1 MDDTPHVPPFTEP
14 PPPAPPP
21 PVDPPPG
28 AQAGI
33 PPLRPART
41 APRFPD
47 PQRAMM
53 LGSLQVVLSAAV
65 VIATLFTLWNPAN
78 LFNNQTMAQALL
90 AWQMQSNNKQNNAQ
104 FFPTITAQP
113 SMHVGIVAG
122 HYSTD
127 PNSYD
132 PGAVCEDGL
141 TEQSVNYKI
150 ATLVAQKLTAL
161 GYQVDMLQEFDPQLS
176 GYRGQLLVSIHN
188 DSCEYQGDQATGFK
202 VASAVRNA
210 YPEAAG
216 QLTNCLIDRY
226 QRDTGMQFHYNTIT
240 NDMTEYHS
248 FNEINSNTPAAIIE
262 TGFMN
267 LDRQFLTEQTDR
279 VAQGVVDGIL
289 CYLNDEKVEN
299 PTQ

>member
-1 MDDTPHVPPFTEP
+1 MDDFSHVPPFTEP
-14 PPPAPPP
+14 VPSQEPQVVNPPPRSS
-21 PVDPPPG
+21 
-28 AQAGI
+28 
-33 PPLRPART
+33 RPA
-41 APRFPD
+41 PGFPS
-47 PQRAMM
+47 PQRAML

-65 VIATLFTLWNPAN
+65 VIATVFTLWNPAN

-90 AWQMQSNNKQNNAQ
+90 AWQMQSNNAQNSSP

-113 SMHVGIVAG
+113 SEHIGIVAG
-122 HYSTD
+122 HYSND
-127 PNSYD
+127 KNNYD

-141 TEQSVNYKI
+141 TEQSVNFRI
-150 ATLVAQKLTAL
+150 ATLVMQKLTAM
-161 GYQVDMLQEFDPQLS
+161 GYQVDMLQEFDPLLS
-176 GYRGQLLVSIHN
+176 GYRGQVLVSIHN

-226 QRDTGMQFHYNTIT
+226 QRNTDMIFHYNTIT
-240 NDMTEYHS
+240 KDMTEYHS

-262 TGFMN
+262 TGFLN

-279 VAQGVVDGIL
+279 VAQGIVEGII

>member
-14 PPPAPPP
+14 VPPAEPP
-21 PVDPPPG
+21 
-28 AQAGI
+28 AQP
-33 PPLRPART
+33 PPLRPSRPAQG
-41 APRFPD
+41 FPS
-47 PQRAMM
+47 PQRAML

-65 VIATLFTLWNPAN
+65 VIATVFTLWNPAN

-90 AWQMQSNNKQNNAQ
+90 AWQVQSNYPQNGSQ

-113 SMHVGIVAG
+113 SEHIGIVAG
-122 HYSTD
+122 HYSKDT
-127 PNSYD
+127 NSYD

-141 TEQSVNYKI
+141 TEQSVNFRI
-150 ATLVAQKLTAL
+150 ATAVMQKLNAM
-161 GYQVDMLQEFDPQLS
+161 GYQVDLLQEFDPLLS
-176 GYRGQLLVSIHN
+176 GYRGQVLVSIHN

-202 VASAVRNA
+202 VAAAVRNA
-210 YPEAAG
+210 YPEAAD
-216 QLTNCLIDRY
+216 QLTNCLIDRFG
-226 QRDTGMQFHYNTIT
+226 RDTGLQFHYNTIT

-262 TGFMN
+262 TGFLN
-267 LDRQFLTEQTDR
+267 LDRQFLTEQSDR
-279 VAQGVVDGIL
+279 VAQGVVDGIT

>member
-14 PPPAPPP
+14 VSPSEPPAQNLPPRTP
-21 PVDPPPG
+21 
-28 AQAGI
+28 
-33 PPLRPART
+33 RPA
-41 APRFPD
+41 PGFPS
-47 PQRAMM
+47 PQRAML
-53 LGSLQVVLSAAV
+53 LGSLQVILSAAV
-65 VIATLFTLWNPAN
+65 VIATVFTLWNPAN

-90 AWQMQSNNKQNNAQ
+90 AWQMQSNNPGSGGQ

-113 SMHVGIVAG
+113 SEHIGIVAG
-122 HYSTD
+122 HYNKD
-127 PNSYD
+127 KNNYD

-141 TEQSVNYKI
+141 TEQSVNFRI
-150 ATLVAQKLTAL
+150 ATLVSQKLTGM
-161 GYQVDMLQEFDPQLS
+161 GYQVDILQEFDPLLT
-176 GYRGQLLVSIHN
+176 GYRGQVLVSIHN

-226 QRDTGMQFHYNTIT
+226 QRNTDMIFHYNTIT
-240 NDMTEYHS
+240 NDMTEYHT

-262 TGFMN
+262 TGFLN

-279 VAQGVVDGIL
+279 VAQGVVDGII